1 MRIVEKDLKNKTIE
15 IEVEDIEDLWHLYN
29 LIDIGD
35 QICGYT
41 MREVRI
47 PKRDGSEERCG
58 KHRVYMCIEVE
69 DLQFQRFTENLR
81 VRGKII
87 SCPEEIHA
95 KGQYHTFSIKI
106 GDCIK
111 IIKKLWLSFHEER
124 LLLAGKKEKQN
135 ALIVTIDEEEAEIFL
150 VRGDSTSHLM
160 SISSNLPGKFL
171 NENNRSSERRSYLL
185 NIAKEIIRIADREK
199 AHIIIGGPGFTK
211 NDLFSILKEK
221 DVNAILE
228 DASSIG
234 LSGVR
239 EIIKRGALSRIFKDS
254 LIVRDS
260 KLIDELLFR
269 LAKKPST
276 VAYGFNEVKK
286 VVEQGAVDS
295 LLISEKTFKSA
306 NFEERI
312 LLEEICKNVEKYG
325 GKVYFI
331 SSDNEKG
338 IQLFNLGGI
347 AAILRYS
354 TY

>member
-1 MRIVEKDLKNKTIE
+1 MRIIEKDLKNKSIE
-15 IEVEDIEDLWHLYN
+15 IEIEDIEDLWHLYN

-35 QICGYT
+35 KVCGYT
-41 MREVRI
+41 MREIRI
-47 PKRDGSEERCG
+47 LKKDGSEERCG

-81 VRGKII
+81 IRGKII
-87 SCPEEIHA
+87 SCPEEVHA
-95 KGQYHTFSIKI
+95 KGQYHTFSIKV

-124 LLLAGKKEKQN
+124 LSLAEKKEKQN

-150 VRGDSTSHLM
+150 IRGDAISHLI
-160 SISSNLPGKFL
+160 SINSNLPGKYL
-171 NENNRSSERRSYLL
+171 ENNRSSERRNFLL
-185 NIAKEIIRIADREK
+185 SITKEIIRIAEREK

-221 DVNAILE
+221 NVNAILE

-234 LSGVR
+234 FSGVR
-239 EIIKRGALSRIFKDS
+239 EIIKRGALSKIFKNS
-254 LIVRDS
+254 LIVRDL

-269 LAKKPST
+269 LAKKPSM
-276 VAYGFNEVKK
+276 VAYGLNEVKK
-286 VVEQGAVDS
+286 VAEQGAVDS
-295 LLISEKTFKSA
+295 LLISEKIFKTAS
-306 NFEERI
+306 FEERI

-331 SSDNEKG
+331 SLDNEKG

-347 AAILRYS
+347 AALLRFSVY
-354 TY
+354 

>member
-1 MRIVEKDLKNKTIE
+1 MRIIEKDLKNKTIE
-15 IEVEDIEDLWHLYN
+15 IEVEDMEDLWHLYN

-41 MREVRI
+41 MRELRI
-47 PKRDGSEERCG
+47 SKKDGSEERCG
-58 KHRVYMCIEVE
+58 KLKIYMCIEVE

-81 VRGKII
+81 ARGKVIF
-87 SCPEEIHA
+87 CPEEIHA
-95 KGQYHTFSIKI
+95 KGQYHTFSIKA
-106 GDCIK
+106 GDRIK
-111 IIKKLWLSFHEER
+111 IIKKSWLSFHEER
-124 LLLAGKKEKQN
+124 LSLAEGREKQN
-135 ALIVTIDEEEAEIFL
+135 ALIVTIDEEEAQMFL
-150 VRGDSTSHLM
+150 IRGDSTSHLI
-160 SISSNLPGKFL
+160 SISSNLPGKYL
-171 NENNRSSERRSYLL
+171 NENSRSSERRSYLL
-185 NIAKEIIRIADREK
+185 NVAKEIIRIVDKETI
-199 AHIIIGGPGFTK
+199 HVIIGGPGFTK

-221 DVNAILE
+221 KINAILE

-269 LAKKPST
+269 LAKKPSM
-276 VAYGFNEVKK
+276 VAYGLNDVKK

-306 NFEERI
+306 SFEERL
-312 LLEEICKNVEKYG
+312 LLEEMCKSVEKYG

-347 AAILRYS
+347 AALLRYS
-354 TY
+354 IH